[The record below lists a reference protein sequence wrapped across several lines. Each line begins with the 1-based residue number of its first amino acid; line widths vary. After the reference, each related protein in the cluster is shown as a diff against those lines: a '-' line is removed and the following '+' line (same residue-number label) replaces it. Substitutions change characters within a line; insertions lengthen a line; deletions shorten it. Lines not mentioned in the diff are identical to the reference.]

1 MSLKACGR
9 ASYNITVQATLVSLV
24 FVSLLLQTS
33 IPSLL
38 PCRTIAQQ
46 TRADRHTLMFSATW
60 PSSIQKLAAEFLCNP
75 VKVTIGSQDLSA
87 SHSVTQVC
95 CPALPCPALPCPA
108 LPRRAPPCPALPRP
122 AACPCAPSVT
132 MWHLLPSVLSLCF
145 ICIISYRRICM
156 CLYVSFCMKQHHGN
170 YPRRD
175 ISC

>member
-33 IPSLL
+33 IPSLH

-108 LPRRAPPCPALPRP
+108 LPCPAPPRPALPCPAPPCCLPMCTVCYHV
-122 AACPCAPSVT
+122 ASVT
-132 MWHLLPSVLSLCF
+132 VCIVTLFHLYHLLQT
-145 ICIISYRRICM
+145 Y
-156 CLYVSFCMKQHHGN
+156 LYVSVCVLLHETTSWKL
-170 YPRRD
+170 P
-175 ISC
+175 SA